1 MGGLCDYGNISR
13 GGDREYDRH
22 RCVLPASLGFLGP
35 VHWHLQRICQHVCRI
50 LHLRVQY
57 SHRLRP
63 GHPARSHAVEYPAS
77 SIDQGLYCDH
87 LRIRCIVRLSR
98 SLLFFFFFVIKCLV
112 TNCSLNSSASCA
124 TIVRLRYLLALLDS
138 QNFLQH
144 SGKIA
149 IWTVLELTIGLAA
162 GSAPALRPLLRHI
175 PFMSYHDTQEYTS
188 QGYRAKSKGTGQSQD
203 KVKMDTFGSGS
214 LGQLGRNKGDRNVI
228 EDGDSQEYILQG
240 QDGQG
245 KMGIRKDISVQVNTS
260 SGGDNGNP
268 TY

>member
-1 MGGLCDYGNISR
+1 
-13 GGDREYDRH
+13 
-22 RCVLPASLGFLGP
+22 
-35 VHWHLQRICQHVCRI
+35 
-50 LHLRVQY
+50 
-57 SHRLRP
+57 
-63 GHPARSHAVEYPAS
+63 
-77 SIDQGLYCDH
+77 
-87 LRIRCIVRLSR
+87 
-98 SLLFFFFFVIKCLV
+98 
-112 TNCSLNSSASCA
+112 
-124 TIVRLRYLLALLDS
+124 
-138 QNFLQH
+138 
-144 SGKIA
+144 
-149 IWTVLELTIGLAA
+149 
-162 GSAPALRPLLRHI
+162 
-175 PFMSYHDTQEYTS
+175 MSYHDTQEYTS